1 MRPQVTPEQ
10 ATASGVNIVG
20 VGARTPL
27 GTCAASSAAAVRAGI
42 SVGGRHPH
50 VIDSAGEPITVSR
63 ITYLPENLDGTARHL
78 AMARPALAQA
88 LAPIG
93 HLDGIQVPVIV
104 GLPSTRPGLP
114 TSFEDDLRGGLAAG
128 WDAADRIGEVSVI
141 TAGHAAGLM
150 AMDAGMARIRDGKC
164 EFCAIGGVDSYL
176 EPETLE
182 WLDANGQIHS
192 AGDPRNPRG
201 FMPGEAAGFCLL
213 ASDQAVERHRL
224 EAMSAILSVA
234 TAREKNLI
242 KTESVCVG
250 AGLTEA
256 WRQALKSIPNGV
268 RSDRLIC
275 DQNGEVY
282 RADEFGF
289 TVVRTSDRLADGG
302 AFLAPAQFW
311 GDVGAA
317 SGPLFAILAIAAG
330 NRGYAKG
337 PHTLLCT
344 SSEGGE
350 RAAAILRTEIRHRE
364 R

>member
-1 MRPQVTPEQ
+1 M
-10 ATASGVNIVG
+10 
-20 VGARTPL
+20 
-27 GTCAASSAAAVRAGI
+27 
-42 SVGGRHPH
+42 GGRHPH
-50 VIDSAGEPITVSR
+50 VVDSAGEPITVSR
-63 ITYLPENLDGTARHL
+63 ITYLSEALCGTARHL
-78 AMARPALAQA
+78 AMARSALEQA
-88 LAPIG
+88 LVPIG
-93 HLDGIQVPVIV
+93 HLGGKPVPVIV
-104 GLPSTRPGLP
+104 GLPSARPGLP
-114 TSFEDDLRGGLAAG
+114 ASLESDMCGGLVAG
-128 WDAADRIGEVSVI
+128 WDGAKGLGDVSVI
-141 TAGHAAGLM
+141 SAGHASGLI
-150 AMDAGMARIRDGKC
+150 AMEAGMAKIRDGEC

-182 WLDANGQIHS
+182 WLDLNGQLLG

-213 ASDQAVERHRL
+213 ASDRAVERHGL
-224 EAMSAILSVA
+224 DTMSAIVSVA
-234 TAREKNLI
+234 TAKERKLI

-256 WRQALKSIPNGV
+256 WREALRALPAGV
-268 RSDRLIC
+268 RVDRLIC

-289 TVVRTSDRLADGG
+289 TVVRASDRFADGG

-337 PHTLLCT
+337 HRVLLSA

-350 RAAAILRTEIRHRE
+350 RAAAILYTEIRTME
-364 R
+364 G